1 MASGHLFSKCKLFPR
16 NAGSLFTICSYC
28 ASVELVYCKKREEVR
43 RLKDP
48 AKRQYL
54 WLMLSLF
61 GAISLS
67 IVVFFVVYRFQGIG
81 DIVRRLGEILAPF
94 IYGGIVAYLLR
105 PMCNFFEQTLETTLP
120 GKTKKAAAPLAVA
133 LSLLAGILLVYTLII
148 MIAPQLYESIHSL
161 WITIPDKV
169 NSFIQWATEKFGDE
183 EIIARVLAL
192 LNTNSESIYEQ
203 LETWGKNL
211 ISPYLTGLSS
221 IVSGVGSSLIKILK
235 FLYNLLIG
243 LIVACYLLASRKRFA
258 RQSVMVVRSLLKP
271 RWADLFLGEVTF
283 VDRMFGGFI
292 DGKLLDSAII
302 GVLCYLGCLL
312 FRFPNALLVSTFVG
326 ITNVIPFFGPF
337 IGAVP
342 STLLIMIENPIKG
355 LWFILFVLALQQ
367 LDGNVIGPKILGDRT
382 GLSSFWVLFAIVL
395 CGGLWGVAGMVI
407 CVPMFAVI
415 YDIVKKLVRRGL
427 HGKGQMQLW
436 EQYHEDYPEET
447 GKQ

>member
-1 MASGHLFSKCKLFPR
+1 M
-16 NAGSLFTICSYC
+16 
-28 ASVELVYCKKREEVR
+28 ELVYCKKREEVR
-43 RLKDP
+43 QLKDP

-120 GKTKKAAAPLAVA
+120 GKTKKVAAPLAVA
-133 LSLLAGILLVYTLII
+133 LSLLTGILLVYTLII

-169 NSFIQWATEKFGDE
+169 NRFIQWATEKFGDE

-211 ISPYLTGLSS
+211 LSPYLTGLSS
-221 IVSGVGSSLIKILK
+221 IVSGVGSSLVKIFK

-271 RWADLFLGEVTF
+271 RWADLFLGEVAF

-355 LWFILFVLALQQ
+355 LWFIVFVLALQQ

>member
-1 MASGHLFSKCKLFPR
+1 MRPS
-16 NAGSLFTICSYC
+16 
-28 ASVELVYCKKREEVR
+28 
-43 RLKDP
+43 KDP
-48 AKRQYL
+48 DKRRFLYL
-54 WLMLSLF
+54 TLSLF
-61 GAISLS
+61 GGISLS

-81 DIVRRLGEILAPF
+81 DIVRRLEEILAPF

-105 PMCNFFEQTLETTLP
+105 PMCNFFEQTLDTTLP
-120 GKTKKAAAPLAVA
+120 GKAKRAASPLAVG
-133 LSLLAGILLVYTLII
+133 LSLLTGILLVYALII
-148 MIAPQLYESIHSL
+148 MIAPQLYESVRSL
-161 WITIPDKV
+161 WNSIPDKV
-169 NSFIQWATEKFGDE
+169 NRFIQWATEKFGE
-183 EIIARVLAL
+183 EEMVARILTL

-211 ISPYLTGLSS
+211 LSPYLTGLTS

-271 RWADLFLGEVTF
+271 RWADLLLGEVAF

-342 STLLIMIENPIKG
+342 ATLLIMIENPIKG
-355 LWFILFVLALQQ
+355 LWFIVFVLALQQ

-382 GLSSFWVLFAIVL
+382 GLSSFWVLLAIVL

-427 HGKGQMQLW
+427 TNKGQTQLW
-436 EQYHEDYPEET
+436 EQYHADYPEET
-447 GKQ
+447 GKGG

>member
-1 MASGHLFSKCKLFPR
+1 MRP
-16 NAGSLFTICSYC
+16 
-28 ASVELVYCKKREEVR
+28 
-43 RLKDP
+43 LKDP
-48 AKRQYL
+48 DKRRFLYL
-54 WLMLSLF
+54 TLSLF
-61 GAISLS
+61 GGISLS

-81 DIVRRLGEILAPF
+81 DIVRRLEEILAPF

-105 PMCNFFEQTLETTLP
+105 PMCNFFEQTLDTTLP
-120 GKTKKAAAPLAVA
+120 GKAKRAASPLAVG
-133 LSLLAGILLVYTLII
+133 LSLLTGILLVYALII
-148 MIAPQLYESIHSL
+148 MIAPQLYESVRSL
-161 WITIPDKV
+161 WNSIPDKV
-169 NSFIQWATEKFGDE
+169 NRFIQWATEKFGE
-183 EIIARVLAL
+183 EEMVARVLTL
-192 LNTNSESIYEQ
+192 FDTNSEEIDNQ

-211 ISPYLTGLSS
+211 LSPYLTGLTS

-271 RWADLFLGEVTF
+271 RWADLFLGEVAF

-302 GVLCYLGCLL
+302 GVLCYVGCIL

-342 STLLIMIENPIKG
+342 ATLLIMIENPIKG
-355 LWFILFVLALQQ
+355 LWFIVFVLALQQ

-427 HGKGQMQLW
+427 TNKGQTQLW
-436 EQYHEDYPEET
+436 EQYHADYPEET